1 MTLNGYVK
9 IYRSLKDWE
18 WYKDKNVKIVF
29 IDILLSV
36 NFKDSKWKGNDI
48 KRGQFV
54 VGLEKYAKEF
64 DMSVQQ
70 LRTVLKKLEKTGEIT
85 TKSTNKNTTITLVK
99 FDVYQEE
106 QHEINKQNNNPIT
119 NEQQTD
125 NNPITNEQQQRNK
138 DKNIEEEKEELKK
151 EREEKTLPIPI
162 SENLEVLEIK
172 KQLAEAQEQILF
184 LKAEKE
190 KEKNC
195 EKKEKG
201 THKFPVPSSRKAVV
215 KVPPHVIDK
224 QNETQS
230 ENMKPYEFL
239 TASYKYP
246 SNWSDLLIEKFLSFC
261 EGRYTATDRKFG
273 ANNAKE
279 VISSINTLLL
289 TNSCEI
295 VEFSVSK
302 SIQAGW
308 SSIYLKDNKKN
319 EPTNNNQPSTK
330 GKYQDFADNYKP

>member
-1 MTLNGYVK
+1 
-9 IYRSLKDWE
+9 LK
-18 WYKDKNVKIVF
+18 
-29 IDILLSV
+29 S
-36 NFKDSKWKGNDI
+36 
-48 KRGQFV
+48 
-54 VGLEKYAKEF
+54 
-64 DMSVQQ
+64 
-70 LRTVLKKLEKTGEIT
+70 
-85 TKSTNKNTTITLVK
+85 
-99 FDVYQEE
+99 
-106 QHEINKQNNNPIT
+106 
-119 NEQQTD
+119 
-125 NNPITNEQQQRNK
+125 
-138 DKNIEEEKEELKK
+138 KEEREKK
-151 EREEKTLPIPI
+151 IPLPI
-162 SENLEVLEIK
+162 SENLEFLEIK
-172 KQLAEAQEQILF
+172 KQLAEANEKIIF
-184 LKAEKE
+184 LQAEKE

-215 KVPPHVIDK
+215 KMPPHVIDK

-319 EPTNNNQPSTK
+319 EQTNNQPSTK

>member
-36 NFKDSKWKGNDI
+36 NFKNSKWQGNDI

-119 NEQQTD
+119 NEQQ
-125 NNPITNEQQQRNK
+125 QRNK
-138 DKNIEEEKEELKK
+138 DKNIEEEEEELKK
-151 EREEKTLPIPI
+151 EGEEKTLPLPI
-162 SENLEVLEIK
+162 SENLEFLEIK
-172 KQLAEAQEQILF
+172 KQLAEANEKIIF

-246 SNWSDLLIEKFLSFC
+246 SNWSDLLIDKFLSFC
-261 EGRYTATDRKFG
+261 EGRYTATDRKFNQ
-273 ANNAKE
+273 NNAKE